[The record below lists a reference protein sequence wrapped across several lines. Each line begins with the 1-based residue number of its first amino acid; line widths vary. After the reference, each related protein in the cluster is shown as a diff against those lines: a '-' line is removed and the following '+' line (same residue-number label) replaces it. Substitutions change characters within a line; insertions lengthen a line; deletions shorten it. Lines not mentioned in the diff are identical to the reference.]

1 MSAHH
6 LSLTS
11 LSHHVSGARALRC
24 LALAA
29 ALAGCGE
36 ADTSADD
43 TADAG
48 TGAPAGGTGCGFTFH
63 GNHESVQALLDALPA
78 CELAAPSERI
88 DLAAGCV
95 DGICADMT
103 YAEIVEATGA
113 EGACRPSEYEGET
126 DSLCLWATGGVV
138 TIHDD
143 ADADG
148 EPDPDDATSLVFVH
162 AGADATDPRGLGVGM
177 SLRCYLDELGAPDS
191 VQYCATDG
199 VRRIV
204 SLQYMERGIGAW
216 SLLPENRAAGSVD
229 QISLAGPR

>member
-1 MSAHH
+1 MSAHR

-11 LSHHVSGARALRC
+11 VSLHFPGALVVRC

-48 TGAPAGGTGCGFTFH
+48 IGAPAGGTGCGFTSH

-78 CELAAPSERI
+78 CEPAAPSERI

-95 DGICADMT
+95 DGICAGMT
-103 YAEIVEATGA
+103 YAEIVEATGG
-113 EGACRPSEYEGET
+113 EGDCRPIEAEGET
-126 DSLCLWATGGVV
+126 DSHCLWAAGGVV

-148 EPDPDDATSLVFVH
+148 EPDPDDATRLVFVP
-162 AGADATDPRGLGVGM
+162 AGADATDPQGLGVGM
-177 SLRCYLDELGAPDS
+177 SLRCYLDALGAPDS
-191 VQYCATDG
+191 VHYCGTDG
-199 VRRIV
+199 VRRIT
-204 SLQYMERGIGAW
+204 SLEYIDRGIGAL
-216 SLLPENRAAGSVD
+216 SLLPENRAAGMVD